1 MRDQVYTEAM
11 ILAWPLANSTQLAQV
26 LRPGGHL
33 RPDSA
38 LRSLRHKGLTAEA
51 ITVVPRSGRG
61 AHGKVVWYSSLM
73 LDVARLLRN
82 ERLDAARAAHA
93 EAMQLS
99 GHRAARFV
107 AEWLVEHGGP
117 DPDPAV
123 LDAATGGALTRLAL
137 LTASARQ
144 RLLPDLGVAT
154 FAGRV
159 ADVSGRVVFVLD
171 EEGRS
176 LPIPAPSEPS
186 TAWSGALV
194 SVDTEDLPGGATTI
208 WVRPAFDP
216 EADPNERIPGGPRLL
231 GPAERERL
239 GRPVTTTQ

>member
-1 MRDQVYTEAM
+1 M
-11 ILAWPLANSTQLAQV
+11 ILAWPLTTSTELAQV

-38 LRSLRHKGLTAEA
+38 LRSLRDKELPAEA

-73 LDVARLLRN
+73 IDVARLLRS
-82 ERLDAARAAHA
+82 ERIEAARAAHTKA
-93 EAMQLS
+93 TRLA
-99 GHRAARFV
+99 GHRSARFV
-107 AEWLVEHGGP
+107 AEWLAEHGGP
-117 DPDPAV
+117 DPDPAM
-123 LDAATGGALTRLAL
+123 LDAATGGALTRLAT

-159 ADVSGRVVFVLD
+159 ADVSGRVALVLD
-171 EEGRS
+171 EEGGS

-186 TAWSGALV
+186 IEWSGALV
-194 SVDTEDLPGGATTI
+194 TVDTEHLPGGATTI

-216 EADPNERIPGGPRLL
+216 DADPNERVPGGPRLL
-231 GPAERERL
+231 APAERERL
-239 GRPVTTTQ
+239 GRPVTAAS